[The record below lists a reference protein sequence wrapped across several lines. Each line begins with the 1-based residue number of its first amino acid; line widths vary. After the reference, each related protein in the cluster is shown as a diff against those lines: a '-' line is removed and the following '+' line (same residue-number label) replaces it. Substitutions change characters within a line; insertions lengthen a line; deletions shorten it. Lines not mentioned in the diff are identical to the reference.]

1 MLYSTFISHKGQ
13 RMPSRWEV
21 VIFVKPPAPKQ
32 PQDQEE
38 YSCTSHTVVTIS
50 SHQGAA
56 QTL

>member
-38 YSCTSHTVVTIS
+38 Y
-50 SHQGAA
+50 
-56 QTL
+56 

>member
-1 MLYSTFISHKGQ
+1 MLYSAFISRRGQ
-13 RMPSRWEV
+13 SMPSRWEV